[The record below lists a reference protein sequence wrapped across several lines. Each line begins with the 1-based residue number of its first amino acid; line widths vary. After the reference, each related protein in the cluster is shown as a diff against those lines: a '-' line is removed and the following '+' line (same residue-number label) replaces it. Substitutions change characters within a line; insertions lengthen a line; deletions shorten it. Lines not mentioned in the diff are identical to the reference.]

1 MTRAIFVLV
10 FLALTACGDSDFV
23 KCVEGMDDL
32 DLNIESCTRAME
44 ADGLPDE
51 DLAKILNSRGSAYYY
66 NGEYNRAIADFDES
80 IWLIPSS
87 AVAYFNRG
95 WAHSEKSEY
104 NRAIKDFDEAIRLG
118 GDDANYVRGR
128 VMAYYLKGEYYR
140 AIEDLDQAIRLKPD
154 DANAM
159 NTMAW
164 ILATARNTDVRD
176 GHEAVRLAQE
186 AVRLIDA
193 PAFRDTLA
201 AAYAEAGQF
210 DNAVAAQERAIEML
224 RTAGRDDEVADYQNR
239 LDLYRYGQPYR
250 E

>member
-23 KCVEGMDDL
+23 KCVEGTDDL
-32 DLNIESCTRAME
+32 DLNIESCTQAME
-44 ADGLPDE
+44 AEGLSDR
-51 DLAKILNSRGSAYYY
+51 DLAEILNSRGNAYYY
-66 NGEYNRAIADFDES
+66 IGEYNRAIADFDES
-80 IWLIPSS
+80 IWLNPNS

-95 WAHSEKSEY
+95 WANSEKSEY

-118 GDDANYVRGR
+118 GDNANYVRGR
-128 VMAYYLKGEYYR
+128 GRAYYLKGEYDR
-140 AIEDLDQAIRLKPD
+140 AIEDFDQAIRLKPD
-154 DANAM
+154 DASAM

-176 GHEAVRLAQE
+176 GHEAVRFAQE

-210 DNAVAAQERAIEML
+210 DAAVAEQERAIEML
-224 RTAGRDDEVADYQNR
+224 RTTGRDDEVADYQTR
-239 LDLYRYGQPYR
+239 FDLYRYGQPYR

>member
-32 DLNIESCTRAME
+32 DLNIESCARAME
-44 ADGLPDE
+44 ANDLSDK
-51 DLAKILNSRGSAYYY
+51 DLAEILNSRGNAYYY
-66 NGEYNRAIADFDES
+66 IGEYNRAIADFDES
-80 IWLIPSS
+80 IWLIPNS

-118 GDDANYVRGR
+118 GDDSNYVRGR
-128 VMAYYLKGEYYR
+128 GTAYYLKGEYDR
-140 AIEDLDQAIRLKPD
+140 AIEDFDQAIRLKPD

-176 GHEAVRLAQE
+176 GHEAVRFAQE
-186 AVRLIDA
+186 AIRLIDA

-210 DNAVAAQERAIEML
+210 DNAVAEQERAMEML
-224 RTAGRDDEVADYQNR
+224 RTAGRDDEIADYQNR

>member
-23 KCVEGMDDL
+23 TCVEGTDDL
-32 DLNIESCTRAME
+32 DRNIELCTRAME
-44 ADGLPDE
+44 ANDLSDE
-51 DLAKILNSRGSAYYY
+51 DLAKILNSRGNAYYY
-66 NGEYNRAIADFDES
+66 IGEYNRAIADFDES
-80 IWLIPSS
+80 IWLIPNFS
-87 AVAYFNRG
+87 VAYFNRG
-95 WAHSEKSEY
+95 WAHSEKDEY

-128 VMAYYLKGEYYR
+128 GWANYRKGEYDR
-140 AIEDLDQAIRLKPD
+140 AIEDFDQAIRLKPD
-154 DANAM
+154 DANAL
-159 NTMAW
+159 NAMAW
-164 ILATARNTDVRD
+164 ILATARKTNLRD
-176 GHEAVRLAQE
+176 GHEAIRLARE

-210 DNAVAAQERAIEML
+210 GDAAAEQERAIEML
-224 RTAGRDDEVADYQNR
+224 RTAGRDDEVADFQNR

-250 E
+250 D

>member
-10 FLALTACGDSDFV
+10 ILALAACGDSDFV

-32 DLNIESCTRAME
+32 DLNIESCTRAVE
-44 ADGLPDE
+44 ANDLSDE
-51 DLAKILNSRGSAYYY
+51 DRAKILNSRGNAYYY
-66 NGEYNRAIADFDES
+66 IGAYNRAIADFDES
-80 IWLIPSS
+80 IWLIPNS

-95 WAHSEKSEY
+95 WAYTEKDEY
-104 NRAIKDFDEAIRLG
+104 NRAIMDFDEAIRLG

-128 VMAYYLKGEYYR
+128 GRAYYLKGEYDR
-140 AIEDLDQAIRLKPD
+140 AIEDFDQAIRLKPD

-164 ILATARNTDVRD
+164 ILATARNTDIRD

-186 AVRLIDA
+186 AIRLIDA

-201 AAYAEAGQF
+201 AAYAVAGQF
-210 DNAVAAQERAIEML
+210 DDAVAEQERAVEML
-224 RTAGRDDEVADYQNR
+224 RTAGRDDEIADFQNR